1 MPTEQADIGIVKL
14 PNVRLSFPHL
24 FIAHAMKA
32 ADGTEQEPR
41 FSATFLFDN
50 QEHGALL
57 DRIDNLIDRL
67 ALDEFKKKV
76 GFKRCLRDG
85 NEKSELEGY
94 GDGKSFITASNKA
107 RPGVVD
113 RQLNPIAEADSII
126 YAGCYVNATIRLWV
140 QNNNWGKRV
149 NAQLRAVQFVKDGE
163 SFGAGPVDATKE
175 FDAIDEQVGDEG
187 RAAQT
192 GGRSRSGAA
201 GSTGSGL
208 STRRA
213 TSSLDDY

>member
-1 MPTEQADIGIVKL
+1 MPQNEKDPGIITL
-14 PNVRLSFPHL
+14 PEVRLSFPHL
-24 FIAHAMKA
+24 FVAHSMKVP
-32 ADGTEQEPR
+32 DGSEQEPK

-50 QEHGALL
+50 IIHGALL
-57 DRIDNLIDRL
+57 DRIDALIDRL

-113 RQLNPIAEADSII
+113 RRLNPIAEADGII

-163 SFGAGPVDATKE
+163 SFGAGPVDATQE
-175 FDAIDEQVGDEG
+175 FDAIDDP
-187 RAAQT
+187 ASST
-192 GGRSRSGAA
+192 GTSDRPCSGRSGKP
-201 GSTGSGL
+201 STN
-208 STRRA
+208 
-213 TSSLDDY
+213 LDDF

>member
-1 MPTEQADIGIVKL
+1 MATNDKDPGIITL

-24 FIAHAMKA
+24 WTPHAME
-32 ADGTEQEPR
+32 ADQEPK

-50 QEHGALL
+50 GEHGTLL
-57 DRIDNLIDRL
+57 DRIDALIDRL

-94 GDGKSFITASNKA
+94 GDGKSFMTASNKA

-113 RQLNPIAEADSII
+113 RRLNPIAEADGVI
-126 YAGCYVNATIRLWV
+126 YAGCYVNATVRLWV

-163 SFGAGPVDATKE
+163 SFGAGPVDATQE
-175 FDAIDEQVGDEG
+175 FQALEDSDDKTGAP
-187 RAAQT
+187 T
-192 GGRSRSGAA
+192 GGNTRSRGTGRSGG
-201 GSTGSGL
+201 GS
-208 STRRA
+208 A
-213 TSSLDDY
+213 KANLDDF

>member
-1 MPTEQADIGIVKL
+1 MPNEKDPGIITL
-14 PNVRLSFPHL
+14 PAVRLSFPHL
-24 FIAHAMKA
+24 FTPHAMKSP
-32 ADGTEQEPR
+32 DGGAEQEPK

-50 QEHGALL
+50 NEHGALL
-57 DRIDNLIDRL
+57 DRIDAMIDRL

-94 GDGKSFITASNKA
+94 GDGRSFITASNKA

-113 RQLNPIAEADSII
+113 RRLNPIAESDGII

-149 NAQLRAVQFVKDGE
+149 NAQLRAVQFLKDGD
-163 SFGAGPVDATKE
+163 SFGAGPVDATQE
-175 FDAIDEQVGDEG
+175 FEAIDEQVGDAG
-187 RAAQT
+187 REKQT
-192 GGRSRSGAA
+192 GGRSRSG
-201 GSTGSGL
+201 GTGRPSTNL
-208 STRRA
+208 E
-213 TSSLDDY
+213 DF

>member
-1 MPTEQADIGIVKL
+1 MPEQPQKDIAIITL

-24 FIAHAMKA
+24 FVAHAMKA
-32 ADGTEQEPR
+32 VDGTEQEPR

-50 QEHGALL
+50 TEHGALL
-57 DRIDNLIDRL
+57 DRIDAMIDRI

-94 GDGKSFITASNKA
+94 GDGKSFITAANKA

-113 RQLNPIAEADSII
+113 RRLNPITEADGII

-163 SFGAGPVDATKE
+163 SFGAGPVDPTQE
-175 FDAIDEQVGDEG
+175 FEAIDDQVGEEG
-187 RAAQT
+187 RARQQ
-192 GGRSRSGAA
+192 GPGRSRSGTVAPQGRSA
-201 GSTGSGL
+201 KP
-208 STRRA
+208 
-213 TSSLDDY
+213 SSNIDDY

>member
-1 MPTEQADIGIVKL
+1 MSNEKDPGIITL

-24 FIAHAMKA
+24 FTPHAMEE
-32 ADGTEQEPR
+32 GQEQK

-50 QEHGALL
+50 NEHAALL
-57 DRIDNLIDRL
+57 DKIDAQIDRL
-67 ALDEFKKKV
+67 ALDEFKKKIN
-76 GFKRCLRDG
+76 FKRCLRDG

-94 GDGKSFITASNKA
+94 GDGKSFLTASNKA

-113 RQLNPIAEADSII
+113 RRLNPIVESDGII

-140 QNNNWGKRV
+140 QNNQWGKRV

-175 FDAIDEQVGDEG
+175 FEAIDTEDGG
-187 RAAQT
+187 GTMAPPASS
-192 GGRSRSGAA
+192 GRSRSGG
-201 GSTGSGL
+201 GSKPPTN
-208 STRRA
+208 
-213 TSSLDDY
+213 LDDY

>member
-1 MPTEQADIGIVKL
+1 MPTDTKDPGIITL

-24 FIAHAMKA
+24 WTPHAMEE
-32 ADGTEQEPR
+32 GQEPK

-50 QEHGALL
+50 TEHSVLL
-57 DRIDNLIDRL
+57 DKIDALIDRL

-94 GDGKSFITASNKA
+94 GDGTTFLTAANKA

-113 RQLNPIAEADSII
+113 RRLNPIAEADGII
-126 YAGCYVNATIRLWV
+126 YAGCYVNATVRLWV

-149 NAQLRAVQFVKDGE
+149 NAQLRAVQFVKDGA
-163 SFGAGPVDATKE
+163 SFGAGPVDATQE
-175 FDAIDEQVGDEG
+175 FSALEDSDDK
-187 RAAQT
+187 T
-192 GGRSRSGAA
+192 GAPTSGNARSRSG
-201 GSTGSGL
+201 GTKVSKNL
-208 STRRA
+208 E
-213 TSSLDDY
+213 DY

>member
-1 MPTEQADIGIVKL
+1 MPDEKDPGIIAL

-24 FIAHAMKA
+24 FVAHAMKA
-32 ADGTEQEPR
+32 ADGTEQEPK

-50 QEHGALL
+50 NEHGTLL
-57 DRIDNLIDRL
+57 DRIDALIDRL

-113 RQLNPIAEADSII
+113 RRLNPITEADGII

-149 NAQLRAVQFVKDGE
+149 NAQLRAVQFVRDGE
-163 SFGAGPVDATKE
+163 SFGAGPVDATQE
-175 FDAIDEQVGDEG
+175 FTAIDDEVGDSG
-187 RAAQT
+187 RAQQQGT
-192 GGRSRSGAA
+192 TRSRS
-201 GSTGSGL
+201 SGRP
-208 STRRA
+208 T
-213 TSSLDDY
+213 TNLDDY